1 MSRDRGAAFL
11 LAAALLAGCRAGS
24 PEADDLTTTVASEAP
39 PPSPAPAPTRNI
51 VPMPA
56 IPVALR
62 GCWTLDDS
70 DFPDVREQLVVTD
83 SGLTRNGRI
92 GRPEFIDSVSP
103 RYVGG
108 RFSAEENGNLT
119 TLATALELRDDEGW
133 LILREGDAGS
143 FFFRRCD
150 P

>member
-1 MSRDRGAAFL
+1 MSRSRKAAFL
-11 LAAALLAGCRAGS
+11 LAAGLLAGCRAGA

-70 DFPDVREQLVVTD
+70 DFPDIREQLVVTD
-83 SGLTRNGRI
+83 SGLTRDGRI
-92 GRPEFIDSVSP
+92 ARPEFIDSVSP

-108 RFSAEENGNLT
+108 RFSAEENGHLIT
-119 TLATALELRDDEGW
+119 VATALELRDDEGE
-133 LILREGDAGS
+133 LTLREGDAGS
-143 FFFRRCD
+143 FFFRRCT